1 MQKYNGKYVT
11 IMLCSRCNNNC
22 KHCYISYSGRFF
34 DEELSKIIPNLNEK
48 YTILLNGTEPIMYP
62 EYYKYFKMVNE
73 HRIITNGIT
82 ILENPNIL
90 SQLLEN
96 EINEVWLSYH
106 FEIQNEISKI
116 SETQLNNVIRIL
128 KKNNFIVKLMCSL
141 SKHNYQ
147 NVSKFCEK
155 ALEVGADKI
164 KFTNFISQ
172 GSAKDNFD
180 NSEFLN
186 QAQINFVLDEI
197 EKMRLIIPK
206 KDLNIQR
213 CGTFGPNIHKN
224 NFYCLAGQDMIILT
238 PDRKLYNCVFNIS
251 NNSCIG
257 YLDDDYNLI
266 INQEASSINQ
276 SYCKVLKKYNGIG
289 GKK

>member
-1 MQKYNGKYVT
+1 
-11 IMLCSRCNNNC
+11 
-22 KHCYISYSGRFF
+22 
-34 DEELSKIIPNLNEK
+34 
-48 YTILLNGTEPIMYP
+48 
-62 EYYKYFKMVNE
+62 
-73 HRIITNGIT
+73 
-82 ILENPNIL
+82 
-90 SQLLEN
+90 
-96 EINEVWLSYH
+96 
-106 FEIQNEISKI
+106 
-116 SETQLNNVIRIL
+116 
-128 KKNNFIVKLMCSL
+128 
-141 SKHNYQ
+141 
-147 NVSKFCEK
+147 
-155 ALEVGADKI
+155 
-164 KFTNFISQ
+164 
-172 GSAKDNFD
+172 
-180 NSEFLN
+180 
-186 QAQINFVLDEI
+186 
-197 EKMRLIIPK
+197 MRLIIPK